1 MIYDALNARIL
12 KMKRLLFGIFI
23 MLLAACAN
31 RPGDAE
37 IQRQVTE
44 RLLGEGGSL
53 YVVENFIKTN
63 GFDPGQNVYV
73 AEVEY
78 DLVFQK
84 SLADLALNLRD
95 RNDPLLAG
103 LDLMALGLKYGQF
116 QAGERR
122 HRTEHA
128 VFHKTERG
136 WLLQNDR

>member
-1 MIYDALNARIL
+1 MHRVLFPIL
-12 KMKRLLFGIFI
+12 LL
-23 MLLAACAN
+23 LLAACAN
-31 RPGDAE
+31 RPGDSD

-44 RLLGEGGSL
+44 RLLGQDGSL
-53 YVVENFIKTN
+53 YVVENFRKTN
-63 GFDPGQNVYV
+63 GFEPSQNVYV

-103 LDLMALGLKYGQF
+103 LDLVALGLKYGQF

-122 HRTEHA
+122 HRSERVT
-128 VFHKTERG
+128 FHKTERG
-136 WLLQNDR
+136 WLLQTDR

>member
-1 MIYDALNARIL
+1 MHRVLFPILALL
-12 KMKRLLFGIFI
+12 
-23 MLLAACAN
+23 LLAACAN
-31 RPGDAE
+31 RPGDGD

-44 RLLGEGGSL
+44 RLLGQGGSL
-53 YVVENFIKTN
+53 YVVENFRKTN
-63 GFDPGQNVYV
+63 GFEPSQNVYI

-84 SLADLALNLRD
+84 SLADLALNLRE

-103 LDLMALGLKYGQF
+103 LDLVALGLKYGQF

-122 HRTEHA
+122 HRAEKVT
-128 VFHKTERG
+128 FHKTERG

>member
-1 MIYDALNARIL
+1 MQRVLFPILALL
-12 KMKRLLFGIFI
+12 
-23 MLLAACAN
+23 LLAACAN
-31 RPGDAE
+31 RPGDGD
-37 IQRQVTE
+37 IQRQVNE
-44 RLLGEGGSL
+44 RLLSEGGSL
-53 YVVENFIKTN
+53 YTVDSFRKTN
-63 GFDPGQNVYV
+63 GFEPSQNVYI

-95 RNDPLLAG
+95 RSDPLLAG

-122 HRTEHA
+122 HRTEQ
-128 VFHKTERG
+128 VTFHKTERG

>member
-1 MIYDALNARIL
+1 MQRVLFPILALL
-12 KMKRLLFGIFI
+12 
-23 MLLAACAN
+23 LLAACAN
-31 RPGDAE
+31 RPGDGD

-44 RLLGEGGSL
+44 RLLSEGGSL
-53 YVVENFIKTN
+53 YAIESFHKTN
-63 GFDPGQNVYV
+63 GFEPSQNVYI

-95 RNDPLLAG
+95 RSDPLLAG

-122 HRTEHA
+122 HRTEK
-128 VFHKTERG
+128 VTFHKTERG